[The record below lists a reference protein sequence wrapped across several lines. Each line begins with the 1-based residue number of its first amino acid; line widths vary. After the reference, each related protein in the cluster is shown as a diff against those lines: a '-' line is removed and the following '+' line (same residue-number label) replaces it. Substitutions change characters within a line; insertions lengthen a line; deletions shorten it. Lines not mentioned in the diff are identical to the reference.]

1 MCMSLLGNS
10 HHIWLPP
17 LGFASKKEGVLPRF
31 FPEQSEHGCSWRGA
45 LSSWYLTDFI
55 PPWLCSPH
63 PDGVQ
68 PPFFTYLVWPQIF
81 NHEFWTRSNHSGSRG
96 EDEQLRK
103 EKVVVTPTCGDLS
116 AEMSACSV
124 TSCLSVSITCAPW
137 TTSWLRT
144 LEIRSFLW
152 SGPWVTGRAGMD
164 QSNSW

>member
-1 MCMSLLGNS
+1 MMEPHTRDKHPDKIEVFICMCMSLLGNS

-17 LGFASKKEGVLPRF
+17 LRFASKKEGVLPGF

-81 NHEFWTRSNHSGSRG
+81 NHGFWSQSNHTGSRG

-116 AEMSACSV
+116 AEMSAS
-124 TSCLSVSITCAPW
+124 SN
-137 TTSWLRT
+137 TSWLSLSLLHVYPGQQAGVRG
-144 LEIRSFLW
+144 LEHLK
-152 SGPWVTGRAGMD
+152 
-164 QSNSW
+164 